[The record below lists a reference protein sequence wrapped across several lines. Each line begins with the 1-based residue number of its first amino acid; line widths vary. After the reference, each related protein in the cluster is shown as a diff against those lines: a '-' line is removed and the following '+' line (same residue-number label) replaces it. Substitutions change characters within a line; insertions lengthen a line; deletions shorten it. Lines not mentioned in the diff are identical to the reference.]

1 MAAVAVAVAG
11 GLAYG
16 RPPFFGAFSSATL
29 ILFTLTALLHAL
41 AGAALAAPV
50 VQDTRPLKCRTCQLT
65 VAHLDEALVPLLFD
79 MLGKPTPPA
88 YGAIDELVEAKVGCS
103 HVISRE
109 EISRASFT

>member
-1 MAAVAVAVAG
+1 MAAVAVAG
-11 GLAYG
+11 GRAQRG
-16 RPPFFGAFSSATL
+16 RAPFFGAFSSATL
-29 ILFTLTALLHAL
+29 ILFTLAVLHAL
-41 AGAALAAPV
+41 AALAAPV
-50 VQDTRPLKCRTCQLT
+50 VQDTRSLKCRTCQLT

>member
-1 MAAVAVAVAG
+1 MAAAAAVAVAG

-16 RPPFFGAFSSATL
+16 RPPLFGAFSSATL
-29 ILFTLTALLHAL
+29 ILFTLAVLHAL

-50 VQDTRPLKCRTCQLT
+50 VQDTRSLKCRTCQLT

-109 EISRASFT
+109 EISLASFT

>member
-11 GLAYG
+11 GRAYG

-29 ILFTLTALLHAL
+29 ILFTLAALLHAL

-50 VQDTRPLKCRTCQLT
+50 VQDTRSLKCRTCQLT

-88 YGAIDELVEAKVGCS
+88 YGAIDELVEAKVDCS
-103 HVISRE
+103 QVI
-109 EISRASFT
+109 